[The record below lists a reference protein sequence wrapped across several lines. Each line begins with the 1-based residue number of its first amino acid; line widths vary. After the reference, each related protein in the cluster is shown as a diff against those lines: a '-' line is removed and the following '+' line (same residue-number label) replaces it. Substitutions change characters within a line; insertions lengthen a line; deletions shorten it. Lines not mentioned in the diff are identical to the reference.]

1 MLHRKHWCWG
11 ALLVVG
17 TTACAHAPGPPEVSP
32 ESAAYVGPKLIG
44 CSGYTAPSMPSRV
57 RSIPVTVEVKVQPD
71 GSVDP
76 GHIRVQ
82 SYRAPYDAATRA
94 MSLAQG
100 CSFEPAHLDEEA
112 VEGRASVR
120 FHFRVS

>member
-1 MLHRKHWCWG
+1 MLDRKSWWLG

-17 TTACAHAPGPPEVSP
+17 TTACAHAQSEVRPEATS
-32 ESAAYVGPKLIG
+32 YVGPKLIG
-44 CSGYTAPSMPSRV
+44 CSGYTPPSMPSRI
-57 RSIPVTVEVKVQPD
+57 RSIPVTVQVKVQPD

-112 VEGRASVR
+112 VEGQASVR